1 MTGAA
6 TLGSADADALFM
18 PDAGESNM
26 AEREAEDWLLRY
38 LVVMVVAATALL
50 ALIYGVALDP
60 SMSVTAVAVLALAA
74 TVVVVS
80 RDLSRWRSL

>member
-1 MTGAA
+1 
-6 TLGSADADALFM
+6 
-18 PDAGESNM
+18 M